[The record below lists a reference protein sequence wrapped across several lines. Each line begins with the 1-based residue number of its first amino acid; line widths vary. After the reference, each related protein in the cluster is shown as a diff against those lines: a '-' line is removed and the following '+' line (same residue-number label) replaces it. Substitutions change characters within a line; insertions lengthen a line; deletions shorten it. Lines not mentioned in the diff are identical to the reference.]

1 MFTAKVYSSITTD
14 AEVLVWWNGRH
25 KGLKIPALLGVLV
38 QVQSRVPSFDSKDKL
53 FAVLKE
59 IVRKFLSLLCRQMSA
74 TNDWNKKFEVVP
86 NVQRL
91 KILKQSVTLVL
102 QPQKPLL
109 FLTKY
114 CKYKQSLDSHTSATI
129 A

>member
-38 QVQSRVPSFDSKDKL
+38 QVQSRVPSLDSKDKL
-53 FAVLKE
+53 FAVLKG
-59 IVRKFLSLLCRQMSA
+59 IVRKFLSLLCRQLSA
-74 TNDWNKKFEVVP
+74 TNDWNKNFGVVP

-91 KILKQSVTLVL
+91 KILKQSVTQVL
-102 QPQKPLL
+102 QPQKP
-109 FLTKY
+109 
-114 CKYKQSLDSHTSATI
+114 
-129 A
+129 

>member
-1 MFTAKVYSSITTD
+1 
-14 AEVLVWWNGRH
+14 
-25 KGLKIPALLGVLV
+25 VLV
-38 QVQSRVPSFDSKDKL
+38 QVQSRVPSLDSKDKL

-102 QPQKPLL
+102 QPQNP
-109 FLTKY
+109 
-114 CKYKQSLDSHTSATI
+114 
-129 A
+129 